1 MRSKSRCADL
11 YRGGTVAW
19 LLLLVVASTQAGC
32 DMRRD
37 FEQQSYAFGTLVT
50 LRIYDARREQYAA
63 AIADLQSAYER
74 IDRDW
79 YPWPK
84 PDAGEPGELMRIN
97 EALGAG
103 RTTEV
108 SPDLAELIRRAA
120 QLEALTGGRFNPA
133 IARLTELWGFND
145 LGRVDW
151 RPPSAAEIARI
162 TAEAPGS
169 ARLAWQGNRLTS
181 SSSTVQLDLGGITKG
196 ALLELSARILADHEI
211 ANAVIDIG
219 GDLIVIG
226 NVHGRAARIGIR
238 SPREPGV
245 IGWIEAGPGEAVV
258 SSGDYER
265 YFEFEGRRYAHIID
279 PATGYP
285 ATEAA
290 AVTVVH
296 DDPTLADAAATALVV
311 AGADEFDQTCENLG
325 IKFALLIDSSG
336 ELRLTAGLAKRVNW
350 TGKQGLGT

>member
-1 MRSKSRCADL
+1 MRSTRRCAEIS
-11 YRGGTVAW
+11 RRGTVAW
-19 LLLLVVASTQAGC
+19 LLSLVVAFTLAGC
-32 DMRRD
+32 ETRRD

-63 AIADLQSAYER
+63 AIEELQSVYQR

-103 RTTEV
+103 RSIEV
-108 SPDLAELIRRAA
+108 STDLAELIRRTAE
-120 QLEALTGGRFNPA
+120 LEARTGGRFNPA
-133 IARLTELWGFND
+133 IGRLTELWGFND

-151 RPPSAAEIARI
+151 RPPSTADVERI

-169 ARLAWQGNRLTS
+169 ARLSWQGNRLS
-181 SSSTVQLDLGGITKG
+181 SSSKAVQLDLGGIAKG
-196 ALLELSARILADHEI
+196 ALLELSARILAEHDI
-211 ANAVIDIG
+211 ANAVIDLG
-219 GDLIVIG
+219 GDLVVLG

-245 IGWIEAGPGEAVV
+245 IGWIEARPGEAVV

-265 YFEFEGRRYAHIID
+265 YFEFGGRRYAHIID

-296 DDPTLADAAATALVV
+296 DDPALADAAATALVG
-311 AGADEFDQTCENLG
+311 AGASDFDQTCESLG